1 MRTNFEEMD
10 INSLRDIT
18 PMNMFLQTVA
28 SKYPFV
34 DDIIGK

>member
-1 MRTNFEEMD
+1 MNTLANP
-10 INSLRDIT
+10 T

-28 SKYPFV
+28 PKYSFV